1 MFINYTRLVIIIT
14 MQLYRGRL
22 PVKLNNGV
30 ATAILNSI
38 MYGPRGISRQL
49 QLVFIDALKA
59 EGAITIMN
67 CALIPVKQQ
76 YNLLYTRWIE

>member
-1 MFINYTRLVIIIT
+1 MLISYTCLVITIT

-30 ATAILNSI
+30 ATAILNYI
-38 MYGPRGISRQL
+38 MYGPRGISRL
-49 QLVFIDALKA
+49 FQLVFIDALKA
-59 EGAITIMN
+59 EGTITIMN
-67 CALIPVKQQ
+67 CAFIPVKQQ